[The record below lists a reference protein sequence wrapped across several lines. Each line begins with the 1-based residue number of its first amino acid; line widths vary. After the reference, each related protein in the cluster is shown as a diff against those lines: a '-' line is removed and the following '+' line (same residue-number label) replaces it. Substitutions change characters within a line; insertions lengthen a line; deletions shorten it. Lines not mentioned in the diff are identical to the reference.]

1 VNDPIELKG
10 SFTNYV
16 AKKRWVGSK
25 ALIKQKFSP
34 SYLIRALGNAMFV
47 DFKDKKCQLRVRY
60 IDGQKRPKKLVKVIY
75 E

>member
-25 ALIKQKFSP
+25 ALIKQKISP
-34 SYLIRALGNAMFV
+34 SYLVRALDVSMFV
-47 DFKDKKCQLRVRY
+47 DF
-60 IDGQKRPKKLVKVIY
+60 
-75 E
+75 